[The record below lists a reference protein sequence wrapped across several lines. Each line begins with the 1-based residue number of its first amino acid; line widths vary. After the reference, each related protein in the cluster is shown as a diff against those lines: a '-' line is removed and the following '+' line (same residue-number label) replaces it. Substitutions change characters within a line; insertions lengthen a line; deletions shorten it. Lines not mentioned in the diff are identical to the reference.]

1 MAGGAAGAAWMWCRL
16 STWKK
21 IMGWCAQ
28 AGKSGTMC
36 KNATAPS
43 KNATAKKDRSS
54 KVRSSQVRSPSEI
67 ERAKLP
73 QRTKKQSVSR
83 RVIWYAMSRGLS
95 DYAIVETFW
104 CVAPPGDAMAP
115 SWLRDGAKFVTR
127 WHQVSYA
134 TVPQLARNL
143 LQMKATQALSMAFRL
158 SNFLAEGASDHG
170 AQGNTS
176 NQLGI

>member
-1 MAGGAAGAAWMWCRL
+1 MRHREMRATTDKRQRHSRQKGAGCERVNDVRVWPARGDGQGAQAARRARRGPVVDERANGDRAVAGGVVVANEGRRGRRAKLMDDERPRTPADDHGGSAEGGWCRL
-16 STWKK
+16 SIWKK

-83 RVIWYAMSRGLS
+83 RVIWYAR
-95 DYAIVETFW
+95 
-104 CVAPPGDAMAP
+104 
-115 SWLRDGAKFVTR
+115 
-127 WHQVSYA
+127 
-134 TVPQLARNL
+134 
-143 LQMKATQALSMAFRL
+143 
-158 SNFLAEGASDHG
+158 
-170 AQGNTS
+170 
-176 NQLGI
+176 